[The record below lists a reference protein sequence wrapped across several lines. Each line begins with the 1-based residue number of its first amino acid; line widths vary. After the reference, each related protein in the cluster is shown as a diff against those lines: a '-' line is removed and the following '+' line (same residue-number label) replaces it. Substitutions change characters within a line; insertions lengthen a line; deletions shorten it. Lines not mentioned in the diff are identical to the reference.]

1 MPGKPRWLLA
11 IPDAIRQ
18 LDRDILTRRD
28 LERLFGVSKVR
39 ATALMTA
46 FDAGRTGPRL
56 TLPRAALLRQLR
68 RHRTLA
74 AFRGEETRRD
84 RVVTAIRQARL
95 IGIRGAVPRAARG
108 AAADRRRGAR
118 GGGWFPFVKQY
129 DDLMSRTGRCAG
141 GGGGMRGRLAI
152 ATVLAGLV
160 LAGASRLE
168 AQDVDARQL
177 ARDIF
182 EELVEINTV
191 TATGDTFEA
200 AEAVA
205 ARLRAAGFD
214 GDDVQVFSPAPRK
227 GNLVARLRGTGVRE
241 PILLM
246 AHLDVVEALPEDW
259 TVEPFTFL
267 ERDGYYY
274 GRGTTDDKNLV
285 AAWLANLI
293 RYKQEGF
300 VPDRDLVLVLETDE
314 ENGDANALG
323 IQWLIANH
331 RDLLEAEFAL
341 NEGGRLQTRGDAVL
355 SNDVQTS
362 EKRYTTFRLD
372 VRNPGG
378 HSSVPARDNAI
389 YHLAAGLTRLADHE
403 FPVQLNETTRAWL
416 ERAAAFQPPAIG
428 QAMRA
433 MAAGTADEAALEELA
448 SRPVYNAQLR
458 TTCVATML
466 DGGHAENALPQLASA
481 TVNCRIIPGG
491 SPEGVQATLNQV
503 LADPAIDIS
512 PVLIDPAGPAS
523 EINEALFT
531 VIEDLSEEYWPGVP
545 VIPSMS
551 AGATD
556 SRFVRGMGV
565 PAYGHTGFAG
575 DVDDVRAH
583 GQDERI
589 GVEAFHT
596 GVEYLYELVK
606 RLSSAP

>member
-1 MPGKPRWLLA
+1 
-11 IPDAIRQ
+11 
-18 LDRDILTRRD
+18 
-28 LERLFGVSKVR
+28 
-39 ATALMTA
+39 
-46 FDAGRTGPRL
+46 
-56 TLPRAALLRQLR
+56 
-68 RHRTLA
+68 
-74 AFRGEETRRD
+74 
-84 RVVTAIRQARL
+84 
-95 IGIRGAVPRAARG
+95 
-108 AAADRRRGAR
+108 
-118 GGGWFPFVKQY
+118 
-129 DDLMSRTGRCAG
+129 
-141 GGGGMRGRLAI
+141 MRGRLVI

-182 EELVEINTV
+182 KELVEINTV

-323 IQWLIANH
+323 IQGLIANH

-491 SPEGVQATLNQV
+491 SPEGVHTTLNQV

-565 PAYGHTGFAG
+565 SAYGHTGFAG